1 MAGSFFVLITP
12 EDTFIRTHLKQ
23 HVFQV
28 LWEATCLL
36 SDHSRVLNCYL
47 TCIHSRTY
55 THRVVGRSHGHFI
68 TPLSQDYQVKG
79 VVEKKIFI
87 HSHSK
92 LYLATGSFLVEVRQ
106 VHSQIAV

>member
-36 SDHSRVLNCYL
+36 SDQNRVLNCYL
-47 TCIHSRTY
+47 TCIHSRT
-55 THRVVGRSHGHFI
+55 HRVVGRSHGHFI
-68 TPLSQDYQVKG
+68 TLLSQDYRLKG

-92 LYLATGSFLVEVRQ
+92 LYSATWSFLVEVHQ